1 MRNLIERNLS
11 GKKVFWMLIA
21 TNVIYVI
28 MLTITIPR
36 VMSFAGGMKILDM
49 MPTGYSP
56 DYVNTLMNSLGTE
69 GRHSYLYN
77 QLPLDAIYPFL
88 CGTSYCL
95 LLAFVLSK
103 LNKLDGNL
111 FYLCLIPVFSG
122 LFDYCEN
129 IGIATILIT
138 YPNNSIGQSKVT
150 SVFSVLKSSFT
161 ITYFSILIISLI
173 AIGGKKIFQKKSS
186 IQD

>member
-1 MRNLIERNLS
+1 MRHLIEKNIS

-21 TNVIYVI
+21 TNVIYVT

-36 VMSFAGGMKILDM
+36 VMSFTGGMKILDM

-56 DYVNTLMNSLGTE
+56 DYVNTLLNSLGTE
-69 GRHSYLYN
+69 GRHAYLYN

-129 IGIATILIT
+129 IGIVTMLTT
-138 YPNNSIGQSKVT
+138 YPNNSDGLTNVISF
-150 SVFSVLKSSFT
+150 FSVLKSSLTVIHFT
-161 ITYFSILIISLI
+161 ILILCLI
-173 AIGGKKIFQKKSS
+173 ALGWIKFSQKNTSA
-186 IQD
+186 